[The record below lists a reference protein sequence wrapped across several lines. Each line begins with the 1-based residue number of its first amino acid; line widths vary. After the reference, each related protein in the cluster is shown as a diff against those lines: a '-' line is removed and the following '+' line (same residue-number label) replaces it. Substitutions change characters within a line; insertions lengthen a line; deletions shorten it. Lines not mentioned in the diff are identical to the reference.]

1 MNAGCRLICGALVI
15 LLGSGTL
22 AATGQDAEQPTADER
37 DTIRFCLGDALRKD
51 VTAEI
56 CIDKVASPCMER
68 QGGSSTQGMNACMY
82 RENAIWDEI
91 LNAEYKA
98 LRRSLPKDTFE
109 ALRGVQRHW
118 IAYRDAKCAYPYKAI
133 DGTIASNF
141 ASSCV
146 NTMTARRAIELR
158 TWRRWEQGQ

>member
-1 MNAGCRLICGALVI
+1 MTIVLVRFCGLLVVSLFI
-15 LLGSGTL
+15 GTL
-22 AATGQDAEQPTADER
+22 AASGQDAERPTAEER
-37 DTIRFCLGDALRKD
+37 DTIRLCLGDALRKD
-51 VTAEI
+51 VTAET
-56 CIDKVASPCMER
+56 CIDKVASPCMEHDG
-68 QGGSSTQGMNACMY
+68 GGSTQSMNACLY

-91 LNAEYKA
+91 LNVEYKA
-98 LRRSLPKDTFE
+98 LRGSLAKETFE

-141 ASSCV
+141 ASSCI